1 MRTLLAIAALAS
13 LAACSKPKEAE
24 TEPVA
29 PVQVAEVVREPIRR
43 VIEAD
48 GILYPSDQASVMPK
62 ISAPVKTFA
71 VNRGDHVAKDQLL
84 ATLENRDLV
93 AAVAEAKQLY
103 EQALAGQRNTTGAQL
118 PEDSTKARQDVTA
131 SKEAL
136 DAAQKVYESRKQLFE
151 EGALA
156 RRLVDEANVAYVQAR
171 SQYDIANEHLRALDR
186 VGRPEQTKSAQAQA
200 DAAQARYDAALAQ
213 LSYSE
218 IRSPIAGVISDR
230 PLYAGEMASAGS
242 PLLTVVSIARVIARA
257 SVPVSQAAFLKV
269 GDAGT
274 ISQIEAGIQLNGKVT
289 VVSPA
294 VSPNSTTVE
303 IWVEAANPD
312 EKLKPGATVHVSMLA
327 QTIPDAIVI
336 PASALLPND
345 EGGVQAM
352 VVGSDLVAHEREIEI
367 GVRGPDK
374 VQIVK
379 GLNPGE
385 KVITGGGVGLE
396 DGAKVRIA
404 APAPASD
411 KADDKEDK

>member
-1 MRTLLAIAALAS
+1 MRALLTLAAVAA

-29 PVQVAEVVREPIRR
+29 PVQVAEVVREPIQR
-43 VIEAD
+43 VVDAD
-48 GILYPSDQASVMPK
+48 GILYPSDQASVMAK
-62 ISAPVKTFA
+62 ISAPVKSFN
-71 VNRGDHVAKDQLL
+71 VKRGDHVAKDQLL

-93 AAVAEAKQLY
+93 AAVAEAEQLY
-103 EQALAGQRNTTGAQL
+103 EQALAAQRNTTGAQL
-118 PEDSTKARQDVTA
+118 PEDVTKARQDAAA

-171 SQYDIANEHLRALDR
+171 SQFDIANEHLRALEG
-186 VGRPEQTKSAQAQA
+186 VGRREQTKSAQAQA
-200 DAAQARYDAALAQ
+200 DAAKARYAAAAAQ

-218 IRSPIAGVISDR
+218 IRSPLAGVVAER
-230 PLYAGEMASAGS
+230 PLYPGEMASAGT
-242 PLLTVVSIARVIARA
+242 PLITVVSITRVIARA
-257 SVPVSQAAFLKV
+257 NVPVSQASFLRV

-274 ISQIEAGIQLNGKVT
+274 ISQVESGVLLNGKVT

-294 VSPNSTTVE
+294 VSANSTTVE
-303 IWVEAANPD
+303 IWLEAANPD
-312 EKLKPGATVHVSMLA
+312 ERLKPGATVHVSMLA

-336 PASALLPND
+336 PAAALLPNE
-345 EGGVQAM
+345 EGGVEAM
-352 VVGSDLVAHEREIEI
+352 VVGPRLVAHEREIEV
-367 GVRGPDK
+367 GVRTSEK

-385 KVITGGGVGLE
+385 RVITGGGVGLE

-404 APAPASD
+404 AAPPSD
-411 KADDKEDK
+411 GKEDQGPLR